1 MIDYVLANS
10 ADPDKLPHCV
20 AFHLGL
26 HCLPKYRSQRVNMFI
41 GHKRDA
47 NALIC
52 SLARAFVI
60 DEIERTRA
68 QNYNASLKLWTT

>member
-10 ADPDKLPHCV
+10 TDPDKIPHCV
-20 AFHLGL
+20 AFHRGL

-41 GHKRDA
+41 GHKREA
-47 NALIC
+47 KALKG
-52 SLARAFVI
+52 SLARAFVL
-60 DEIERTRA
+60 DEIERIRA